1 MIDLINPEDFRL
13 EQKTYTE
20 VKHQF
25 RHNYHTN
32 HPLFHILDND
42 EVSMTNKV
50 DREVYNTW
58 AGPGVVEKGG
68 SLDSNV
74 GLIL

>member
-1 MIDLINPEDFRL
+1 
-13 EQKTYTE
+13 
-20 VKHQF
+20 
-25 RHNYHTN
+25 
-32 HPLFHILDND
+32 LFHILDDD
-42 EVSMTNKV
+42 EVSMTKKV
-50 DREVYNTW
+50 DRDIYNTW